1 MDVPHHGD
9 RCFDMHDIALL
20 HEQLLCLGTDGLN
33 DWLGQELLAVEPF
46 DAFVQVDGSWKECQ
60 LLFYTEARKWARAA
74 STAGCDTNDVL
85 GRPGMAT
92 VVERVDW
99 NE

>member
-20 HEQLLCLGTDGLN
+20 HKQLLGLGTDGLN

-46 DAFVQVDGSWKECQ
+46 DAFIQVDGSWEECQ
-60 LLFYTEARKWARAA
+60 LLYRGSEV
-74 STAGCDTNDVL
+74 GQ
-85 GRPGMAT
+85 GRNYGWL
-92 VVERVDW
+92 RYK
-99 NE
+99 